1 MAYGKTSRNLKKT
14 VEKAQISSWV
24 LLKDLKL
31 LKERSSALSTS
42 LGLPS
47 TPKLRPHLMLCG
59 SFPNK

>member
-14 VEKAQISSWV
+14 VEKAPISSWI

-31 LKERSSALSTS
+31 LKEHSSALSTS

-47 TPKLRPHLMLCG
+47 TPKLRLHLMLCG